1 MTDKGVEDIKKDPEV
16 DIVKLKADYE
26 TAIADLAKA
35 TEKIGSLETEKAQLN
50 AYIAKYVSSN
60 TPATNGGV
68 VEKKTFMDLYAET
81 LAEMKI
87 KEMESKK
94 D

>member
-1 MTDKGVEDIKKDPEV
+1 MDAENKEEI

-26 TAIADLAKA
+26 TATADLAKA
-35 TEKIGSLETEKAQLN
+35 NETIATLESEKAQLN

-60 TPATNGGV
+60 TPSEKGV
-68 VEKKTFMDLYAET
+68 DNEPKSFLDRYTDCIR
-81 LAEMKI
+81 EMQT
-87 KEMESKK
+87 KK

>member
-1 MTDKGVEDIKKDPEV
+1 MTEGAEDIKKDPEV

-35 TEKIGSLETEKAQLN
+35 TEKIGSLESEKAQLN

-60 TPATNGGV
+60 TPANNGVV
-68 VEKKTFMDLYAET
+68 VEKKSFNDMYIECL
-81 LAEMKI
+81 
-87 KEMESKK
+87 KEMENKK
-94 D
+94 E

>member
-1 MTDKGVEDIKKDPEV
+1 MSEKDAEIKTPDDGV

-26 TAIADLAKA
+26 NAISELNKA
-35 TEKIGSLETEKAQLN
+35 TEKIGTLEAEKAQLN

-60 TPATNGGV
+60 TPSINGGV
-68 VEKKTFMDLYAET
+68 VEKKSFNDIYAET

-87 KEMESKK
+87 KEMENKK
-94 D
+94 

>member
-1 MTDKGVEDIKKDPEV
+1 MTEKDAVIKTNDPDV

-26 TAIADLAKA
+26 NAISELNKAKE
-35 TEKIGSLETEKAQLN
+35 TIGTLESEKAQLN

-60 TPATNGGV
+60 TPSNNGGV
-68 VEKKTFMDLYAET
+68 VEKKSFNDMYIECL
-81 LAEMKI
+81 
-87 KEMESKK
+87 KEMENKK

>member
-1 MTDKGVEDIKKDPEV
+1 MDKDAEIKTPDDGV

-26 TAIADLAKA
+26 TAIADLTKA
-35 TEKIGSLETEKAQLN
+35 NEKIGSLESEKAQLN

-60 TPATNGGV
+60 TPANNGGV
-68 VEKKTFMDLYAET
+68 VEKKSFMDLYVET
-81 LAEMKI
+81 LAEMKV

>member
-1 MTDKGVEDIKKDPEV
+1 MAEGAEDIKKDPDV

-35 TEKIGSLETEKAQLN
+35 NEKIGSLETEKAQLS

-60 TPATNGGV
+60 TPANGTV
-68 VEKKTFMDLYAET
+68 VEPKSFNDMYIECL
-81 LAEMKI
+81 
-87 KEMESKK
+87 KEMENKK
-94 D
+94 E

>member
-1 MTDKGVEDIKKDPEV
+1 MDKDAEIKTPDDGV

-35 TEKIGSLETEKAQLN
+35 NEKIGSLETEKAQLN

-60 TPATNGGV
+60 TPSNNGGV
-68 VEKKTFMDLYAET
+68 VEKKSFNDMYIECL
-81 LAEMKI
+81 
-87 KEMESKK
+87 KEMENKK
-94 D
+94 E

>member
-35 TEKIGSLETEKAQLN
+35 NEKIGSLESEKAQLN

-60 TPATNGGV
+60 MPSNNGGV
-68 VEKKTFMDLYAET
+68 VEKKSFNDMYIECL
-81 LAEMKI
+81 
-87 KEMESKK
+87 KEMENKK
-94 D
+94 E

>member
-1 MTDKGVEDIKKDPEV
+1 MAEGAEDIKKDPEV

-35 TEKIGSLETEKAQLN
+35 NEKIGSLESEKAQLN

-60 TPATNGGV
+60 TPSNNGGV
-68 VEKKTFMDLYAET
+68 VDKKSFMDMYAET

>member
-1 MTDKGVEDIKKDPEV
+1 MTETDAGIKTPDDGV

-26 TAIADLAKA
+26 NAISELNKAKE
-35 TEKIGSLETEKAQLN
+35 TIGTLESEKAQLN

-81 LAEMKI
+81 LAEMKV
-87 KEMESKK
+87 KEMENKK
-94 D
+94 

>member
-1 MTDKGVEDIKKDPEV
+1 MTEGAEDIKKDPEV

-35 TEKIGSLETEKAQLN
+35 NEKIGSLESEKAQLN

-60 TPATNGGV
+60 TPANNGGV
-68 VEKKTFMDLYAET
+68 VEKKSFNDMYIECL
-81 LAEMKI
+81 
-87 KEMESKK
+87 KEMENKK
-94 D
+94 E

>member
-1 MTDKGVEDIKKDPEV
+1 MTEKDAEIKTNDPEV

-35 TEKIGSLETEKAQLN
+35 NEKIGSLESEKAQLN

-60 TPATNGGV
+60 TPSNNGGV
-68 VEKKTFMDLYAET
+68 VEKKSFNDLYAET

-87 KEMESKK
+87 KELESKS
-94 D
+94 

>member
-1 MTDKGVEDIKKDPEV
+1 MDKDAEIKTPDDGV

-35 TEKIGSLETEKAQLN
+35 NEKIGSLESEKAQLN

-60 TPATNGGV
+60 TPSNNGGV
-68 VEKKTFMDLYAET
+68 VEKKSFNDMYIECL
-81 LAEMKI
+81 
-87 KEMESKK
+87 KEMENKK
-94 D
+94 E